1 MRPLKILTVLVV
13 LAGAGVLA
21 IARAPSLY
29 GQRDDR
35 IERRP
40 RELSLLA
47 GRGSAI
53 GVSIRDVMPA
63 EAGGQPQGGISGVL
77 IDDVRPDSQA
87 DKAGLKRGDIVVE
100 FDGE

>member
-21 IARAPSLY
+21 IVTAPSLH

-53 GVSIRDVMPA
+53 GVSIRDVLPA
-63 EAGGQPQGGISGVL
+63 EAGGQPQSGVL
-77 IDDVRPDSQA
+77 IDDVRPDSPA